1 MAKILVAEDEDS
13 VRDLVAWVLKLHGH
27 EIKAVIDGSATL
39 ETLSQDDYDLLLTY
53 IVIPYVDGIALALKA
68 SAV

>member
-1 MAKILVAEDEDS
+1 M
-13 VRDLVAWVLKLHGH
+13 AWVLKLHGH
-27 EIKAVIDGSATL
+27 EIKAVIDGSARL